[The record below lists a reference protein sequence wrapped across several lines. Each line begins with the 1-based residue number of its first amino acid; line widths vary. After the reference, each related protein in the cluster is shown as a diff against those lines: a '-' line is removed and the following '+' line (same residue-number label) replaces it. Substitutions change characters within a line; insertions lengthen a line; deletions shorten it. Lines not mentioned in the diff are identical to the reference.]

1 MDVKVSVSLAVTSAQ
16 LKPSA
21 AMRCSIAGSTK
32 HAFSRIASGDWLCLA
47 AYRARP
53 INSRKGNAGR
63 KAAADN
69 GRGGAA
75 AALVAIAATPAPTA
89 TPPATPPHFGL

>member
-47 AYRARP
+47 ALPRSTY
-53 INSRKGNAGR
+53 
-63 KAAADN
+63 
-69 GRGGAA
+69 
-75 AALVAIAATPAPTA
+75 
-89 TPPATPPHFGL
+89 